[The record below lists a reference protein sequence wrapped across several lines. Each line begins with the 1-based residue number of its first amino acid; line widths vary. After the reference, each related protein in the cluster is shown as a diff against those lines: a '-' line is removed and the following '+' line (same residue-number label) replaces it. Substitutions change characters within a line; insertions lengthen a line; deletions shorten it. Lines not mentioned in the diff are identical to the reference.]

1 MESTGE
7 TILANEVVQCLLLP
21 RAIVNNVTYVG
32 QKVPTLYTA
41 MSAPKDVVMN
51 PLIYGVNS
59 NPFVIKLNQI
69 VEIVLI
75 NQDTGGHPWQ

>member
-1 MESTGE
+1 
-7 TILANEVVQCLLLP
+7 
-21 RAIVNNVTYVG
+21 
-32 QKVPTLYTA
+32 

-59 NPFVIKLNQI
+59 NPFVIKSNQI

-75 NQDTGGHPWQ
+75 DLDSGDHPWQ